1 MKKYSSDF
9 SVERMAYVLGVS
21 RSGYYEFL
29 TRPEN
34 SSRSGKRM
42 RFDADVRAIYNEN
55 RSCYGSE
62 KIRHAFIN
70 REQKHSRRRI
80 ADSMRRQGLRMKVR
94 RPWKTTTDSKHS
106 FPIAENILNRKFMVS
121 APDQVYVTD
130 ITYLKSRAG
139 WLYLTVFL
147 DLYSRMIV
155 GWTVSTSLSAE
166 GVLEALRRAVWRR
179 NPAKSVLIHSDRG
192 VQYCCGAFKEAVQY
206 HGFVQ
211 SMSRKGNCWDNA
223 VAESFWRT
231 LKTELIY
238 RIDLVDMKHA
248 ERVLFDYIEI
258 FYNRKRLHSTLGY
271 LPPADFEALSMKKCA

>member
-1 MKKYSSDF
+1 
-9 SVERMAYVLGVS
+9 MAYVLGVS
-21 RSGYYEFL
+21 RSGYYEF
-29 TRPEN
+29 TNRPETG
-34 SSRSGKRM
+34 SRSGKRM
-42 RFDADVRAIYNEN
+42 LFDAEVRAIYYGN

-62 KIRHAFIN
+62 RIRRAFIN
-70 REQKHSRRRI
+70 RRQTHSRRKI
-80 ADSMRRQGLRMKVR
+80 AASMRCQGLRMKVR
-94 RPWKTTTDSKHS
+94 RPWKTTTDSKHC
-106 FPIAENILNRKFMVS
+106 FPVADNILNRNFTVS

-130 ITYLKSRAG
+130 ITYLKSHSG

-155 GWTVSTSLSAE
+155 GWTVSTNLSME
-166 GVLEALRRAVWRR
+166 GVLEALKRAVWRR
-179 NPAKSVLIHSDRG
+179 TPGKGVLIHSDRG
-192 VQYCCGAFKEAVQY
+192 VQYCCNAFKDAMGY
-206 HGFVQ
+206 YGFEQ

-238 RIDLVDMKHA
+238 RINLIDKKHA

-271 LPPADFEALSMKKCA
+271 LSPADFEALNIKKCA

>member
-1 MKKYSSDF
+1 MKKYSSEF
-9 SVERMAYVLGVS
+9 SVERMAHVLGVS
-21 RSGYYEFL
+21 RSGYYEFQN
-29 TRPEN
+29 RPEN
-34 SSRSGKRM
+34 GSRSGKKI
-42 RFDADVRAIYNEN
+42 RFDAEVRAIYQEN

-62 KIRHAFIN
+62 RMRQAFGGLHQ
-70 REQKHSRRRI
+70 RHSRRKI
-80 ADSMRRQGLRMKVR
+80 ADSMRRQGLGLKVR

-106 FPIAENILNRKFMVS
+106 FPIADNILDRKFKVPG
-121 APDQVYVTD
+121 PDQVYVTD
-130 ITYLKSRAG
+130 ITYLKSRSG
-139 WLYLTVFL
+139 WLYLTAFI

-155 GWTVSTSLSAE
+155 GWKVSDSLSTE

-179 NPAKSVLIHSDRG
+179 NPGKGVMIHSDRG
-192 VQYCCGAFKEAVQY
+192 VQYCCGQFKESIKY
-206 HGFVQ
+206 YGFVQ

-238 RIDLVDMKHA
+238 RIAFIDKKHA

-271 LPPADFEALSMKKCA
+271 LSPADFEALNIRKCA